1 MGSHWGGVERQKGN
15 KNRHCSAVRSVRP
28 RRWLLSCAGRQW
40 QQLSLFS
47 DAGMAAKTVRGSVN
61 PAFFWRK
68 NSELVFSATQ
78 PLQDRR
84 EAAIC
89 NYHKWLFITQEF
101 EGDRAEITFQ
111 RLDRW
116 KCWGWNCNYQGP
128 QSCGTSSG
136 IICINSLPE
145 AVPENNCALT
155 VLLQEGRRLPR
166 LRFWRKSLLTNLWV
180 AEAL

>member
-15 KNRHCSAVRSVRP
+15 KNRHCSAVRSVHP

-47 DAGMAAKTVRGSVN
+47 DAEMAAKTVRGSVN
-61 PAFFWRK
+61 PAFSWRK
-68 NSELVFSATQ
+68 NSELVFSVTQ

-101 EGDRAEITFQ
+101 EGDCAEITFQ

-116 KCWGWNCNYQGP
+116 KCWGWNYNYQGP

-145 AVPENNCALT
+145 AVSENNCALT
-155 VLLQEGRRLPR
+155 VLLQEGGRLPR
-166 LRFWRKSLLTNLWV
+166 LRFWCKSLLTSLWV